1 MPNDAHGC
9 EVWKHNS
16 NKYVHTKAR
25 VAGGQMVWAS
35 ETVLPSREKWSKDSL
50 QKDRQEKDIL
60 FCVTENHNPDIRY
73 LSLFSFRKERTQP
86 KFVVLVIVQ
95 QTGNLRFNHIRY

>member
-35 ETVLPSREKWSKDSL
+35 ETVLPSREK
-50 QKDRQEKDIL
+50 
-60 FCVTENHNPDIRY
+60 
-73 LSLFSFRKERTQP
+73 
-86 KFVVLVIVQ
+86 
-95 QTGNLRFNHIRY
+95 